1 MSIQQLLFNF
11 NDFLFHVGTCPS
23 GQMTCVLDDACVSV
37 TKMCDGIADCKAGE
51 DELFCA
57 PAGKYE
63 RDPY

>member
-1 MSIQQLLFNF
+1 M
-11 NDFLFHVGTCPS
+11 FHVGTCPS